1 MLSSLFKYLDVEKD
15 FGITLRIETSV
26 EDESHAYETGEEV
39 IVRKWLKWL
48 ESEAE
53 EWVMNADPG
62 HQQRFNGPTEQIWL
76 DAELKDVCNNLE
88 SRQVFFL
95 PPSKSTDSRLSFE
108 VGKPEDTAESQ
119 WGRKLLGK
127 LEDRQCGKPDS
138 SYLRLLVVNFSLA
151 DTAFP
156 DFHLLA
162 EF

>member
-1 MLSSLFKYLDVEKD
+1 
-15 FGITLRIETSV
+15 
-26 EDESHAYETGEEV
+26 
-39 IVRKWLKWL
+39 
-48 ESEAE
+48 
-53 EWVMNADPG
+53 MNADPG

-156 DFHLLA
+156 DFICWPSFEERLEETLRLLLKRA
-162 EF
+162 VITASI